1 VTADGKCPGLRALIM
16 QQVVPIKSH
25 FFFFFFKY
33 CLDVRRVQARA
44 GADVEALDMACGS
57 ARAPSISHF
66 VGTVPLPAVAYPHR
80 RLLAPEPGECGTP
93 PPGRPPSLPSWT
105 LWSRSSSLSMR
116 DCVRTLQHQRVLK
129 QGLDLE
135 FRV

>member
-1 VTADGKCPGLRALIM
+1 MPWPPRVDNATGCSNKIT
-16 QQVVPIKSH
+16 
-25 FFFFFFKY
+25 FFFLFLQVLPGRETCAEK
-33 CLDVRRVQARA
+33 A

-116 DCVRTLQHQRVLK
+116 DCVRTLQRQRVLK
-129 QGLDLE
+129 QGLD
-135 FRV
+135 FGV